1 MRLAMQPP
9 GISALRAD
17 ALFVSALQRSDDPST
32 DQVRNAIAAAVRE
45 FGGQGCAE
53 QVAQEFGDHPET
65 AVVRMRWARALAGEA
80 CRSWSARWSCVGTAA
95 RTGTPRSGSSP
106 ATRRHAEP
114 NPPPAV
120 PVTSTKPL
128 LARALLY
135 VHRGHPEA
143 LQPAKLTLVKKKSSV
158 AFMKRYGQACAI
170 ARALDVVG
178 ERWSLLLVRELAFGP
193 RRYRD
198 LATGLPGIPSNVL
211 AARLKDLQAAGVIT
225 RRTLPAPTD
234 VTVYELTAAGRAL
247 QPALH
252 ELLDWGLRYAP
263 EPAGDDVGQPAWAL
277 LGAAGRPTA
286 LPDGQVCELRVG
298 PEFFYLSSNEGTLTV
313 RRGPAPDGDAV
324 VTMSADTLYSLVL
337 GHTTVTDAV
346 GHSTVAGDTAI
357 AHRAL
362 EPLAAAFTRPAPA
375 S

>member
-1 MRLAMQPP
+1 
-9 GISALRAD
+9 
-17 ALFVSALQRSDDPST
+17 
-32 DQVRNAIAAAVRE
+32 
-45 FGGQGCAE
+45 
-53 QVAQEFGDHPET
+53 
-65 AVVRMRWARALAGEA
+65 
-80 CRSWSARWSCVGTAA
+80 
-95 RTGTPRSGSSP
+95 
-106 ATRRHAEP
+106 
-114 NPPPAV
+114 
-120 PVTSTKPL
+120 
-128 LARALLY
+128 
-135 VHRGHPEA
+135 
-143 LQPAKLTLVKKKSSV
+143 
-158 AFMKRYGQACAI
+158 MKHYGQACAI

-178 ERWSLLLVRELAFGP
+178 ERWSLLLVRELTFGP

-198 LATGLPGIPSNVL
+198 LATGLPGIPSNLL
-211 AARLKDLQAAGVIT
+211 AARLKDLQAAGVIA

-234 VTVYELTAAGRAL
+234 VTVYELTGAGRAL

-286 LPDGQVCELRVG
+286 LPAGQTCELRVG
-298 PEFFYLSSNEGTLTV
+298 PEFFYLSSDAGTLTV
-313 RRGPAPDGDAV
+313 RRGPAPGGDAV

-362 EPLAAAFTRPAPA
+362 EPLAAAFTRPVPA